1 MIPAPLQLHGSAR
14 TVSKK
19 SLACNACRARIAAR
33 VWKSEPA
40 EESLPSVDA
49 RPLGPEWARSGWAL
63 MAESGL
69 SAFGLLIGKA
79 DADLGTTLGS
89 V

>member
-1 MIPAPLQLHGSAR
+1 MMITAAHAVLAVSTAGGTAR
-14 TVSKK
+14 TSSREAGKFSWLTTRCSFELSKWMNPDER
-19 SLACNACRARIAAR
+19 SL
-33 VWKSEPA
+33 
-40 EESLPSVDA
+40 
-49 RPLGPEWARSGWAL
+49 
-63 MAESGL
+63 AESGL